1 MLQRRCLWLKMGLAA
16 GLLLGIGARAGLAQ
30 QTATLRGKVTDAQS
44 GEALPQANVQ
54 VTTTEIRTGTISDI
68 DGAYEVP
75 KLAAGIYTIA
85 VSYVGYEKK
94 VVANVNLKSGEVRV
108 INVALTATGIA
119 FNPVVISASRRQ
131 EKALEAPAAI
141 SVLEAPQIRGRAT
154 TTATD
159 YLRGLPAVDVATNGI
174 AQSNVVVRG
183 FNNIF
188 STALLSLTDN
198 RYAAVPSLRLNAY
211 NFIPLTG
218 EDIARIEVVSGP
230 GAALYGPN
238 TASGVMHIVT
248 HSPFESEGTSISV
261 GGGGRDFFNFAREDD
276 PTPGDLNHPNG
287 RVGARNI
294 YLASLRHARRL
305 SDKAAFKISG
315 QYYRGRD
322 WQDYYGFSG
331 LPKQITRFRIT
342 ADGISQVGGPVANTP
357 SFDVEK
363 IAGEARFD
371 LRLNSETS
379 LIFNAG
385 YNRGD
390 QIELTGIGPAQ
401 AGGWAYLY
409 GQARFNYKNLF
420 LQGFVNASDAG
431 NTYILNTGQLI
442 EDNSKVYV
450 GQAQHSVTLA
460 KRQRFT
466 YGLDAILTRPDT
478 KGSINGRNEGKDNI
492 NEFGVYL
499 QSETK
504 VLPKLDLVAA
514 ARIDDHNHIEDP
526 VFSPR
531 AALVFKPAANHTLR
545 ATYNRAFSTPS
556 TNNLFLDILLSR
568 VAFAGLPIFDVRTY
582 GVPKTGYNFSFNN
595 GRPQMVSRFYTPGTY
610 LDSHVINPLWPGIRQ
625 FLSQIA
631 KDPEALKRLPPPFN
645 VLTPELAGVI
655 IGILPQQLNAN
666 PIPGELKRLNIV
678 AAQLGSAN
686 PFDPVD
692 VSTVQNIKP
701 IKPTIHNNFELGYKS
716 IIGEKLLFTVDVYHT
731 KIRDFVGPLKIETPS
746 VFANGDSLS
755 KALAAGLRADPNAL
769 AILQQFGLTPEA
781 FASAFAGFVQGVPLA
796 IISPRELKNG
806 AEVMQTY
813 RNFGQV
819 SLNGMDVTLSFFAG
833 PKWTF
838 SGNYSFVT
846 KHGLNIF
853 KRPNRVFVNNLDGIA
868 NLALN
873 APGNKAALSIQYR
886 APERG
891 YDFELRGRYIEGFP
905 MESGAYAGE
914 IQTYTVFDLNFGYDL
929 PFSKN
934 TRFALNAQNLFDKK
948 HLEFIG
954 APILGRLMMARLT
967 QTF

>member
-1 MLQRRCLWLKMGLAA
+1 MLLRRSLWLKTGLAA
-16 GLLLGIGARAGLAQ
+16 GLLLGISVRAAWA

-54 VTTTEIRTGTISDI
+54 VTTAEIRTGAVSNF
-68 DGAYEVP
+68 DGEYEVP
-75 KLAAGIYTIA
+75 NLPANSYTIT
-85 VSYVGYEKK
+85 VSFVGYEKK
-94 VVANVNLKSGEVRV
+94 VVANVNLKSGETRV

-141 SVLEAPQIRGRAT
+141 SVLEAPQIRGRAA

-159 YLRGLPAVDVATNGI
+159 YLRGLPAIDIATNGI

-198 RYAAVPSLRLNAY
+198 RYVAVPSLRLNAY
-211 NFIPLTG
+211 NFIALTG

-238 TASGVMHIVT
+238 SAAGVMHIIT
-248 HSPFESEGTSISV
+248 KSPFDSEGTSISV
-261 GGGGRDFFNFAREDD
+261 GGGGRDFFNFARKD
-276 PTPGDLNHPNG
+276 PIESKDLNHPNG
-287 RVGARNI
+287 RIGASNI
-294 YLASLRHARRL
+294 YMASFRHARIL
-305 SDKAAFKISG
+305 SEKAAFKISG

-322 WQDYYGFSG
+322 WEDYYGFQG
-331 LPKQITRFRIT
+331 LPDQIPRFRVT
-342 ADGISQVGGPVANTP
+342 ATGFDTVKAPAPNQPD
-357 SFDVEK
+357 FDVIK
-363 IAGEARFD
+363 VAGEARLDF
-371 LRLNSETS
+371 RFNPNTS

-390 QIELTGIGPAQ
+390 QIELTGLGPAQ
-401 AGGWAYLY
+401 ANGWAYLY

-431 NTYILNTGQLI
+431 GTYILNTGQLI
-442 EDNSKVYV
+442 EDNSKVIV
-450 GQAQHSVTLA
+450 GQAQHSVTLGQ
-460 KRQRFT
+460 RQRFT
-466 YGLDAILTRPDT
+466 YGLDAIFTRPDT
-478 KGSINGRNEGKDNI
+478 KNSINGRNEDKDNI

-504 VLPKLDLVAA
+504 LLPKLDVVAA
-514 ARIDDHNHIEDP
+514 ARVDDHNFIEDP

-531 AALVFKPAANHTLR
+531 AALVFKLASNHTLR

-556 TNNLFLDILLSR
+556 TNNLFLDILLAR
-568 VAFAGLPIFDVRTY
+568 TQLFDVRTY
-582 GVPKTGYNFSFNN
+582 GVPNTGYNFSFSN
-595 GRPQMVSRFYTPGTY
+595 GRPQMVSRFYTPGVY
-610 LDSHVINPLWPGIRQ
+610 LNSDVINPLWPGIRQ
-625 FLSQIA
+625 YLSQIA
-631 KDPEALKRLPPPFN
+631 QDQEALRQLPPPFN
-645 VLTPELAGVI
+645 VLTPAQAQI
-655 IGILPQQLNAN
+655 IVGILPQQLTAG
-666 PIPGELKRLNIV
+666 PVPGIFKRLDLV
-678 AAQLGSAN
+678 AAQTGSSD
-686 PFDPVD
+686 PFIPVE
-692 VSTVQNIKP
+692 VSSVQNIKP
-701 IKPTIHNNFELGYKS
+701 IKPTIHNNFELGYKA
-716 IIGEKLLFTVDVYHT
+716 IISQKLLVTIDVYHT
-731 KIRDFVGPLKIETPS
+731 KIRDFVGPLKVETPN
-746 VFANGDSLS
+746 VFANRDSLS
-755 KALAAGLRADPNAL
+755 NALAAQLAADPQAV
-769 AILQQFGLTPEA
+769 ATLQQFGLTPA
-781 FASAFAGFVQGVPLA
+781 VFAGVFASFLQGIPLG
-796 IISPRELKNG
+796 IISPQELKNG

-833 PKWTF
+833 PKWAF

-846 KHGLNIF
+846 KHGLNLF
-853 KRPNRVFVNNLDGIA
+853 KRPNRVFVRNLDGIA

-891 YDFELRGRYIEGFP
+891 YDAELRGRYVDGFP

-914 IQTYTVFDLNFGYDL
+914 IQAYTIFDLNFGWDL

-934 TRFALNAQNLFDKK
+934 TRFALNVQNLFDKK

>member
-1 MLQRRCLWLKMGLAA
+1 
-16 GLLLGIGARAGLAQ
+16 
-30 QTATLRGKVTDAQS
+30 
-44 GEALPQANVQ
+44 
-54 VTTTEIRTGTISDI
+54 
-68 DGAYEVP
+68 
-75 KLAAGIYTIA
+75 
-85 VSYVGYEKK
+85 
-94 VVANVNLKSGEVRV
+94 
-108 INVALTATGIA
+108 LTATGIT

-141 SVLEAPQIRGRAT
+141 SILEAPQIRGRAV

-159 YLRGLPAVDVATNGI
+159 YLRGMPAVDVATNGI

-238 TASGVMHIVT
+238 SASGVMHIIT
-248 HSPFESEGTSISV
+248 KSPFESEGTTLSV
-261 GGGGRDFFNFAREDD
+261 GGGGRDFFNFARHD
-276 PTPGDLNHPNG
+276 TYNAQDLNHPQG
-287 RVGARNI
+287 RVGASNI
-294 YLASLRHARRL
+294 YMASFRHARIL
-305 SDKAAFKISG
+305 SEKAAFKISG

-322 WQDYYGFSG
+322 WEGYYGFIG
-331 LPKQITRFRIT
+331 LPAMLPRFRTT
-342 ADGISQVGGPVANTP
+342 ATGFDTVQAPTP
-357 SFDVEK
+357 NRPDFEVEK
-363 IAGEARFD
+363 IGGEARLDF
-371 LRLNSETS
+371 RLNENTS
-379 LIFNAG
+379 LIFNTG
-385 YNRGD
+385 YNRAN

-401 AGGWAYLY
+401 AGGWAYFY

-460 KRQRFT
+460 QRQRFT

-478 KGSINGRNEGKDNI
+478 KGSINGRNENKDNI
-492 NEFGVYL
+492 NEFGAYL
-499 QSETK
+499 QSETGL
-504 VLPKLDLVAA
+504 LPKLDLVAA
-514 ARIDDHNHIEDP
+514 ARVDDHNYIADP

-531 AALVFKPAANHTLR
+531 AALVFKPSTNHTLR

-568 VAFAGLPIFDVRTY
+568 VRFAGTTIFDVRTY
-582 GVPKTGYNFSFNN
+582 GVPTTGYNFSFNN

-610 LDSHVINPLWPGIRQ
+610 LNSDVINPLWPGIRQ
-625 FLSQIA
+625 FLTQIA
-631 KDPEALKRLPPPFN
+631 KDPEALKQLPPPFN
-645 VLTPELAGVI
+645 VLTPDLAATI

-666 PIPGELKRLNIV
+666 PVPGELKRLNIV
-678 AAQLGSAN
+678 AAQLGSAD
-686 PFDPVD
+686 PFEPVE
-692 VSTVQNIKP
+692 VSSVQNIAP
-701 IKPTIHNNFELGYKS
+701 IKPTITNNFELGYKG
-716 IIGEKLLFTVDVYHT
+716 IIGEKLLLTVDIYHT
-731 KIRDFVGPLKIETPS
+731 KIKDFVGPLKIETPS

-755 KALAAGLRADPNAL
+755 KALATELRADPNAV
-769 AILQQFGLTPEA
+769 ATLQQFGLTPEI
-781 FASAFAGFVQGVPLA
+781 FAAVFAGFVGSVPLA
-796 IISPRELKNG
+796 IISPQELKNG
-806 AEVMQTY
+806 TEVMQTY

-819 SLNGMDVTLSFFAG
+819 SLNGMDVTLSFFAT

-846 KHGLNIF
+846 KNGLNIF
-853 KRPNRVFVNNLDGIA
+853 KRPNRVFVSNLDGIA

-886 APERG
+886 APEHG
-891 YDFELRGRYIEGFP
+891 YDVELRGRYTDGFP
-905 MESGAYAGE
+905 MEAGAYAGE
-914 IQTYTVFDLNFGYDL
+914 IQTYTIFDLNLGYDL

-934 TRFALNAQNLFDKK
+934 THFALNVQNLLDKE